1 MLNPVVINKSL
12 AASDTEYSVD
22 LTGVRHFTMQCRTAA
37 DVRFAF
43 ETGKVAASTA
53 PYSTMKSG
61 SSFDSPA
68 PFSGTKFS
76 GSVYLANAAGSVVVE
91 LVLWY

>member
-1 MLNPVVINKSL
+1 MLNPTTINKTLTL
-12 AASDTEYSVD
+12 ADTEYSVD

-43 ETGKVAASTA
+43 ETSKVATSTS
-53 PYSTMKSG
+53 PYGTMKSG
-61 SSFDSPA
+61 SSFDSPS
-68 PFSGTKFS
+68 PFSGTKFA